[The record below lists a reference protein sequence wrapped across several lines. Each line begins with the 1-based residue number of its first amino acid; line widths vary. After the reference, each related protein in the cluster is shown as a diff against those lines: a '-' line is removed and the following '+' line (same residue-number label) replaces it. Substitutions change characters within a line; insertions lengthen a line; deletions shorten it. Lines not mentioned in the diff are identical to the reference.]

1 MASIACQHHV
11 SWVVEVDPGIH
22 QCILCMERVTKKQ
35 ITPRFEELPK
45 EFQEH
50 WDRFEAGDHRAQ
62 PNPHPLPHH

>member
-22 QCILCMERVTKKQ
+22 QCIQCMERVEKKQ
-35 ITPRFEELPK
+35 LTPKFEELSK

-50 WDRFEAGDHRAQ
+50 WDRFEAGDHKAA
-62 PNPHPLPHH
+62 PWPH